1 MPAETIVNG
10 TDEYGNDR
18 YRSLYEEI
26 MYDVGKLTAIE
37 GSYLLLRPEEPLFIV
52 SVRLRSKPAAKS
64 IGDVAMT
71 RAERGKVYISIR
83 DEMYAP
89 GMLKKLWDT
98 YGRDR
103 VQQTDRLDITV
114 DGVDTSAEVDA
125 LPVESAEQPIQDI
138 LGALARV
145 LPEGIRNRR
154 VISGSST
161 VTVMATEEIVRPEQ
175 IAVAEK
181 IHAAVSKGVVPD
193 V

>member
-1 MPAETIVNG
+1 MPTETTVNG

-37 GSYLLLRPEEPLFIV
+37 GSYLLLRPEDPLFIV

-71 RAERGKVYISIR
+71 RAERGMVYISIR

-114 DGVDTSAEVDA
+114 EGPDTSAEVDA

-161 VTVMATEEIVRPEQ
+161 VTVMATEEIVQPDQ
-175 IAVAEK
+175 IAMAEK
-181 IHAAVSKGVVPD
+181 IHAAVSKGAVPD